1 MGIQCKTGAGAVLF
15 PAAYDPEMMRAIALF
30 RLLVVCLALAAAA
43 ALIASGPGYRLDLW
57 HFRTGVSMVRWS
69 AYLGIAGALLAVVA
83 LAIPRVRIGGA
94 RSLIA
99 ALVVAGVTGGV
110 TGYWASR
117 ASSVPRI
124 HDITTDT
131 DNPPQ
136 LVATLPLRA
145 GAENTAV
152 HGGPKLAAEQKQG
165 YPDIAP
171 LMLSLPPAA
180 AFERARAVASEMK
193 WQIVAADPAAG
204 RLEATDTTLWFG
216 FHDDIVVRIAA
227 ADGGSR
233 VDVRSVSRVG
243 RSDIGTNAKRI
254 RDFLG
259 RLRA

>member
-1 MGIQCKTGAGAVLF
+1 MILAQAMKPTT
-15 PAAYDPEMMRAIALF
+15 LF
-30 RLLVVCLALAAAA
+30 RVLVILVAFAAAA
-43 ALIASGPGYRLDLW
+43 ALLASGPGYRLGAW
-57 HFRTGVSMVRWS
+57 HFRVGISMVRWS

-83 LAIPRVRIGGA
+83 LAIPRVRGGGA

-99 ALVVAGVTGGV
+99 ALVVAGVTGGI

-131 DNPPQ
+131 ENPPQ
-136 LVATLPLRA
+136 LVATLPMRA

-152 HGGPKLAAEQKQG
+152 YGGPQLAAEQKQG

-171 LMLSLPPAA
+171 LMLTLPPAA
-180 AFERARAVASEMK
+180 AFERALRAAQAMG
-193 WQIVAADPAAG
+193 WQIVAADLATG
-204 RLEATDTTLWFG
+204 HLEATDTTLWFG

-227 ADGGSR
+227 AGRGSR

-254 RDFLG
+254 RSFLD

>member
-1 MGIQCKTGAGAVLF
+1 M
-15 PAAYDPEMMRAIALF
+15 F
-30 RLLVVCLALAAAA
+30 RQLVILLALAAAA
-43 ALIASGPGYRLDLW
+43 ALLASGPGYRLGAW
-57 HFRTGVSMVRWS
+57 HFRVGISLVRWS
-69 AYLGIAGALLAVVA
+69 TYLGIAGALLAVVA
-83 LAIPRVRIGGA
+83 LAIPRVRNGNGGA
-94 RSLIA
+94 RSLVA
-99 ALVVAGVTGGV
+99 ALVVAAVTSGI

-145 GAENTAV
+145 GAENTAAY
-152 HGGPKLAAEQKQG
+152 GGPKLAAEQKQG

-171 LMLSLPPAA
+171 LMLPLPPAA
-180 AFERARAVASEMK
+180 AFERVRGVAQAMG

-216 FHDDIVVRIAA
+216 FHDDIVVRVAA

-243 RSDIGTNAKRI
+243 RSDIGTNARRI
-254 RDFLG
+254 RSFLAL
-259 RLRA
+259 LRA

>member
-1 MGIQCKTGAGAVLF
+1 
-15 PAAYDPEMMRAIALF
+15 MRSVALF
-30 RLLVVCLALAAAA
+30 RLLVILLALAAAA
-43 ALIASGPGYRLDLW
+43 ALLASGPGYRLGAW
-57 HFRTGVSMVRWS
+57 HFRTGISLVRWS
-69 AYLGIAGALLAVVA
+69 FYLGIAGALLAVVA
-83 LAIPRVRIGGA
+83 LAIPRVRSAGA
-94 RSLIA
+94 RWLIA
-99 ALVVAGVTGGV
+99 ALVVAGVTGGI

-136 LVATLPLRA
+136 LVATLPMRA

-152 HGGPKLAAEQKQG
+152 YGGPKLAAEQKQG

-171 LMLSLPPAA
+171 LMLTLPPAA
-180 AFERARAVASEMK
+180 AFERALRVAQAMG
-193 WQIVAADPAAG
+193 WQIVAADLATG

-216 FHDDIVVRIAA
+216 FHDDIVVRVAA
-227 ADGGSR
+227 AGGGSR
-233 VDVRSVSRVG
+233 VDIRSVSRVG

>member
-1 MGIQCKTGAGAVLF
+1 
-15 PAAYDPEMMRAIALF
+15 MRSVALF
-30 RLLVVCLALAAAA
+30 RLLVILLALAAAA
-43 ALIASGPGYRLDLW
+43 ALLASGPGHRLGAWD
-57 HFRTGVSMVRWS
+57 FRTGISLVRW
-69 AYLGIAGALLAVVA
+69 ATYLSIAGVLLVVTT
-83 LAIPRVRIGGA
+83 LAIPRLRVGGA
-94 RSLIA
+94 RWLAA
-99 ALVVAGVTGGV
+99 ALVVAGVTGGI

-117 ASSVPRI
+117 AASVPRI

-136 LVATLPLRA
+136 LVATLPLRV

-152 HGGPKLAAEQKQG
+152 YGGPKLAAEQKQG

-171 LMLSLPPAA
+171 LTLALPPQA
-180 AFERARAVASEMK
+180 AFERARGVAQAMG
-193 WQIVAADPAAG
+193 WRIVAADPAAG

-216 FHDDIVVRIAA
+216 FHDDIVVRVAA

-254 RDFLG
+254 RSFLD

>member
-1 MGIQCKTGAGAVLF
+1 
-15 PAAYDPEMMRAIALF
+15 
-30 RLLVVCLALAAAA
+30 
-43 ALIASGPGYRLDLW
+43 
-57 HFRTGVSMVRWS
+57 
-69 AYLGIAGALLAVVA
+69 VA
-83 LAIPRVRIGGA
+83 LAIPRVRGGGA
-94 RSLIA
+94 RPLIG
-99 ALVVAGVTGGV
+99 ALVVAAVTGGI

-136 LVATLPLRA
+136 LVATLPMRA

-152 HGGPKLAAEQKQG
+152 YGGAKLAAEQKQG

-171 LMLSLPPAA
+171 LMLPLAPPA
-180 AFERARAVASEMK
+180 AFERARGVAQAMG

-254 RDFLG
+254 RSFLA
-259 RLRA
+259 LLAA

>member
-1 MGIQCKTGAGAVLF
+1 
-15 PAAYDPEMMRAIALF
+15 MRAIALF
-30 RLLVVCLALAAAA
+30 RGLVVLVAVAA
-43 ALIASGPGYRLDLW
+43 ALALLASGPGYRLGIW
-57 HFRTGVSMVRWS
+57 HFRTGISLVRWA
-69 AYLGIAGALLAVVA
+69 AYLSIAGVLLAVIALVIPRLRGGAARWLAAA
-83 LAIPRVRIGGA
+83 LA
-94 RSLIA
+94 
-99 ALVVAGVTGGV
+99 VAGVTGGI

-152 HGGPKLAAEQKQG
+152 YGGPKLAAEQKQG

-171 LMLSLPPAA
+171 LALPVPPRT
-180 AFERARAVASEMK
+180 AFERAQRAAKEMG
-193 WQIVAADPAAG
+193 WLIIAADPAAG

-216 FHDDIVVRIAA
+216 FHDDIVVRIVA
-227 ADGGSR
+227 ADGGCR

-254 RDFLG
+254 RGFLDL
-259 RLRA
+259 LRA